1 MRIDALRTPLAEAMP
16 RALALLEQLVN
27 IDSPSDH
34 PDGVAAVLLLL
45 AEQAERLGGEL
56 EWREDGGQRHLRAAF
71 RGGKRR
77 VGLLGHADTVFP
89 LGTADLRGF
98 QAEERVAYGPGVA
111 DMKGGLVLALAAIEQ
126 LLPLEGPRPTV
137 ELVVVGDEESR
148 LVPPPFMDVLGQ
160 TDACLVLEAAGRDGH
175 FVLGRKTG
183 AWVRLVSQGRA
194 AHSGTE
200 PELGSSAIL
209 ALCREVLRVAELDGT
224 RPGVTVSAGKLQ
236 GGSLTNVVP
245 ELAEA
250 ALDIRCLEPAHLDEV
265 LERAAAFDSHSGV
278 RLSMKVEGRW
288 PPMDPGPGSRALAS
302 TYEALARDAGVPTS
316 AELRGGM
323 SDGCWVAAAGVP
335 TLDGLG
341 PVGGFDHG
349 PDEFIDLPSLSV
361 RAALLVGLL
370 VAIEEHG
377 IQSPGRNGDHA

>member
-1 MRIDALRTPLAEAMP
+1 VKIDALRIPLAEALP
-16 RALALLEQLVN
+16 TALALLERLVN

-34 PDGVAAVLLLL
+34 PDGVAAVLSLL
-45 AEQAERLGGEL
+45 AEPAGQLGGEL
-56 EWREDGGQRHLRAAF
+56 EWRDEGGQRHLRATF
-71 RGGKRR
+71 HGGARR

-89 LGTADLRGF
+89 LGTAEFRPFRTADHL
-98 QAEERVAYGPGVA
+98 AYGPGVA
-111 DMKGGLVLALAAIEQ
+111 DMKGGLVLALVAIER
-126 LLPLEGPRPTV
+126 LLALEGPRPTV

-160 TDACLVLEAAGRDGH
+160 TDACLVLEAGGRDGH

-200 PELGSSAIL
+200 PERGSSAIL

-224 RPGVTVSAGKLQ
+224 HPGLTVSAGKLQ
-236 GGSLTNVVP
+236 GGSMTNVVP
-245 ELAEA
+245 ERAEA
-250 ALDIRCLEPAHLDEV
+250 ALDIRSLEPAHLDEA
-265 LERAAAFDSHSGV
+265 LQQAAAFDSHRGV
-278 RLSMKVEGRW
+278 RLSMEIDGRW
-288 PPMDPGPGSRALAS
+288 PPMDPGPSSRALAS

-349 PDEFIDLPSLSV
+349 PDEFIDLASFGD